1 MGDVFGGRSSKSY
14 AHFLVLSKGSFCV
27 ISSMLYLA
35 EDRRYLSQSAAENL
49 RTEYKNLSQSIGALA
64 SKLRSQQ

>member
-1 MGDVFGGRSSKSY
+1 
-14 AHFLVLSKGSFCV
+14 
-27 ISSMLYLA
+27 MLYLA

-64 SKLRSQQ
+64 SKLRSQ